1 MKRISAT
8 RTLWLWIACFA
19 VLLNALA
26 PSVSHA
32 IAFSKGVPA
41 TWEICRA
48 DGTRVTVSGLITS
61 GDSDDSGKPSGAA
74 KSMGGDCA
82 YCQTHAG
89 SFGLPPATLASLP
102 ATGTPFMPFLF
113 YRAPQP
119 LAVWATAQPR
129 GPPARI

>member
-1 MKRISAT
+1 MKRTPAT
-8 RTLWLWIACFA
+8 RALWLWIACFA

-32 IAFSKGVPA
+32 IAFSRGVPA

-48 DGTRVTVSGLITS
+48 DGSRVTVSGLIT
-61 GDSDDSGKPSGAA
+61 GEDSDKSPSATKA
-74 KSMGGDCA
+74 MGEDCA

-89 SFGLPPATLASLP
+89 SFGLPPVTLAGLP
-102 ATGTPFMPFLF
+102 AVAAPLKPFLF

-119 LAVWATAQPR
+119 LQIWAAAQPR
-129 GPPARI
+129 GPPA

>member
-1 MKRISAT
+1 MKRTPAT

-19 VLLNALA
+19 ILLNALA

-48 DGTRVTVSGLITS
+48 DGSRVTVSGLITAT
-61 GDSDDSGKPSGAA
+61 DDSRQAPGAA
-74 KSMGGDCA
+74 RAMGEDCA

-89 SFGLPPATLASLP
+89 SFGLPPVRFSLLP
-102 ATGTPFMPFLF
+102 VTGRQAAPFLF
-113 YRAPQP
+113 YHAPQP
-119 LAVWATAQPR
+119 LAVWAKAQPR
-129 GPPARI
+129 GPPAPI

>member
-1 MKRISAT
+1 MKWTA
-8 RTLWLWIACFA
+8 RTSTALWVWIACFA

-32 IAFSKGVPA
+32 IAFSQGVPA

-48 DGTRVTVSGLITS
+48 DGTRVTVTGLITA
-61 GDSDDSGKPSGAA
+61 GETDKKPGSA
-74 KSMGGDCA
+74 KAMGEDCA

-89 SFGLPPATLASLP
+89 SFGLPPVMAASLP
-102 ATGTPFMPFLF
+102 VQGMPSYPFLF

-119 LAVWATAQPR
+119 LAAWSVAQPR

>member
-1 MKRISAT
+1 MKRTSAT
-8 RTLWLWIACFA
+8 RTLWAWIACFA
-19 VLLNALA
+19 ILLNALA

-41 TWEICRA
+41 KWEICRA

-61 GDSDDSGKPSGAA
+61 GDDSGKSSGAA
-74 KSMGGDCA
+74 KAMGEDCA

-89 SFGLPPATLASLP
+89 SFGLPPVTLASLP
-102 ATGTPFMPFLF
+102 VLGMPLTPFLF

-119 LAVWATAQPR
+119 LSVWATAQPR
-129 GPPARI
+129 GPPAHI

>member
-1 MKRISAT
+1 MKRTPANKA
-8 RTLWLWIACFA
+8 LWLWIACFA

-26 PSVSHA
+26 PSISHA
-32 IAFSKGVPA
+32 IAFGKGVPA

-48 DGTRVTVSGLITS
+48 DGSRVTVSGLITP
-61 GDSDDSGKPSGAA
+61 GDSDQSTGTAQA
-74 KSMGGDCA
+74 MGDDCA

-89 SFGLPPATLASLP
+89 SFGLPPARQASLP
-102 ATGTPFMPFLF
+102 AAGTQPIPFLF

-129 GPPARI
+129 GPPAPI